1 MDMETI
7 ASLVAFALLLVVWIG
22 APAGVAPETAMA
34 PSAAPL
40 KA

>member
-7 ASLVAFALLLVVWIG
+7 ASLVAFALVVWIG
-22 APAGVAPETAMA
+22 APAGVAPETAVA